1 MTSSV
6 RRALVLASALIFVA
20 ATPAQ
25 TTAVN
30 PKLPT
35 LFVVGDLPEESLRGV
50 FDAAHLNLQ
59 TSSAAGRTTRSYI
72 HSGEWDKL
80 LGQVKPGD
88 FILIE
93 FAPTAVPA
101 ADKAAASRTL
111 QGIGDG
117 TFDYLDPGTQKLE
130 LVHSYGWYLR
140 RMVVDTINHG
150 ASPILC
156 SPPASAQS
164 PGSQR
169 TLISPNTAEPAD
181 SQSTA
186 AAWTSAIAME
196 QRVPF
201 LDLSASGAA
210 VSADS
215 LRNGLEALQADPLGP
230 YLQHPKP

>member
-1 MTSSV
+1 M
-6 RRALVLASALIFVA
+6 
-20 ATPAQ
+20 AQ
-25 TTAVN
+25 TSRFN

-35 LFVVGDLPEESLRGV
+35 LFVVGDLAEESLRNV
-50 FDAAHLNLQ
+50 FDGGHLNLQ

-72 HSGEWDKL
+72 NSGDWDKL

-88 FILIE
+88 FVLIE
-93 FAPTAVPA
+93 FAPTAISA
-101 ADKAAASRTL
+101 ADKAGASRAL

-117 TFDYLDPGTQKLE
+117 TFDYLDPGTQKVE

-156 SPPASAQS
+156 SPPASAQNAR
-164 PGSQR
+164 SQR
-169 TLISPNTAEPAD
+169 TLISPNGAEPAD

-186 AAWTSAIAME
+186 AAWTQAIAVE

-201 LDLSASGAA
+201 VDLSGSGTA
-210 VSADS
+210 VTGGS
-215 LRNGLEALQADPLGP
+215 LRSGLEALQPDPLAP
-230 YLQHPKP
+230 YLQRERP